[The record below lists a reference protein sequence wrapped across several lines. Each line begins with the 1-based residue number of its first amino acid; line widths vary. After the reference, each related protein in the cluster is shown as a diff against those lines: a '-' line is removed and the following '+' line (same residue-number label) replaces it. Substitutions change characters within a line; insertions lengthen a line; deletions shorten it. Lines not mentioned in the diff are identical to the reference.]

1 MLNGLSVAIAMS
13 ASLVVFIPVCSLKYS
28 VTSLPIFFVCTSTPI
43 SIPFLIG
50 SISLMMVA
58 AISSLASNLFPS
70 FVLGAVSYTH
80 LTLPTKRI
88 V

>member
-1 MLNGLSVAIAMS
+1 MFNGLSVAIEIS
-13 ASLVVFIPVCSLKYS
+13 ASLVIFIPVCSLKYS
-28 VTSLPIFFVCTSTPI
+28 VTSLPIFFVWTSTPI

-70 FVLGAVSYTH
+70 FVWGVIQVAYPNLLS
-80 LTLPTKRI
+80 
-88 V
+88 